1 MFLVRL
7 ALAAL
12 SVGNW
17 GIYGPAMELLE
28 ATPRE
33 PGSEEYLDSEKYEI
47 RRWNLDDPGSLAP
60 FIRCLNEIR
69 RAEPS
74 LARARPALVQV
85 IDDPWLVA
93 WCRHDPLSDNRVLV
107 VVNMQPHEPRKARL
121 VLDRR
126 AIGLDTCHSLMAY
139 DLLDETEEAW
149 AIDAI
154 TIACTPEE
162 PVRVFRLEPR
172 VVAPEERHAE

>member
-33 PGSEEYLDSEKYEI
+33 PSSEEYLDSEKYEI
-47 RRWNLDDPGSLAP
+47 KQWNLESPDSLAP

-69 RAEPS
+69 RMEPS
-74 LARARPALVQV
+74 LARVRPPLIQT
-85 IDDPWLVA
+85 IDDPYLVA
-93 WCRHDPLSDNRVLV
+93 WCRHDPLSGNRVLV
-107 VVNMQPHEPRKARL
+107 VVNMQPNETRQARL
-121 VLDRR
+121 TLDRR
-126 AIGLDTCHSLMAY
+126 PLDLEATETLISH
-139 DLLDETEEAW
+139 DLLDDTEQAW
-149 AIDAI
+149 PIDAI
-154 TIACTPEE
+154 RITCTPEE
-162 PVRVFRLEPR
+162 PVRVFRLEPQ
-172 VVAPEERHAE
+172 AITPSETQPA

>member
-47 RRWNLDDPGSLAP
+47 KRWNLEGPDSLAP

-69 RAEPS
+69 RTEPS
-74 LARARPALVQV
+74 MARVRPPLVQA
-85 IDDPWLVA
+85 IDDPHLVA
-93 WCRHDPLSDNRVLV
+93 WCKHDPLSGNRVLV
-107 VVNMQPHEPRKARL
+107 VVNMQPGVPRRARL
-121 VLDRR
+121 ALDRR
-126 AIGLDTCHSLMAY
+126 ALELESVESLTAH
-139 DLLDETEEAW
+139 DLLDDSEQTW
-149 AIDAI
+149 PIGGI
-154 TIACTPEE
+154 TITCTPEE
-162 PVRVFRLEPR
+162 PVRVFRLEPK
-172 VVAPEERHAE
+172 AIATPETKTA